1 MPLGDLCGSKNI
13 PSPAQLFF
21 SASVRRSRQSFFFN
35 DQWLYGQE
43 AASQDGG
50 RMAAF
55 SPFQSSE
62 SRGKASSKQQEA
74 TENDQENC
82 QNQREI
88 PGSRMALTSQR

>member
-1 MPLGDLCGSKNI
+1 MISVVPKIFL
-13 PSPAQLFF
+13 PYQLFF
-21 SASVRRSRQSFFFN
+21 SASVRRSRQSFF
-35 DQWLYGQE
+35 LGGEE

-62 SRGKASSKQQEA
+62 SRDEASSKQQEA